1 MRAIL
6 MIILIAISLN
16 SLAPP
21 LVYEREYSYIEEYQK
36 MLHKIA
42 VLNAIITVESGTLG
56 SKAFNKKENAA
67 GILQIRPIYVKE
79 VNKYSDIHF
88 TLADRFDVE
97 KSIQM
102 FFILNDTL
110 NPEYDLSRTSHCHNA
125 GYYNITKRYHH
136 TLTYRKKVQNEYE
149 MDISSPYTDISF
161 ELLWSDQSAEVD
173 DGLRRR

>member
-1 MRAIL
+1 

-21 LVYEREYSYIEEYQK
+21 LVYEQKYSYYEEYQK
-36 MLHKIA
+36 ALHKIA
-42 VLNAIITVESGTLG
+42 VLNAIIAVESGTIG

-79 VNKYSDIHF
+79 VNKYSDIKF
-88 TLADRFDVE
+88 TLADRFDAK

-110 NPEYDLSRTSHCHNA
+110 NPEYDLDYTAHCHNA
-125 GYYNITKRYHH
+125 GYYNISKRYHK
-136 TLTYRKKVQNEYE
+136 TLTYRKKVQDEYKT
-149 MDISSPYTDISF
+149 DVSSPYADIVF
-161 ELLWSDQSAEVD
+161 DLIWPNQSAEVY
-173 DGLRRR
+173 DGLCRK